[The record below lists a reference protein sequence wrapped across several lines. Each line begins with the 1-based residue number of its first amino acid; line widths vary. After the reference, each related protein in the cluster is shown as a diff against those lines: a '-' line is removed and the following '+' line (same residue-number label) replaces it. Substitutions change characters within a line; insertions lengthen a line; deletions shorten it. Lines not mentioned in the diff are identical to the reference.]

1 MPITELLRQNAERYP
16 DDTSLVEITP
26 PPTVHG
32 RLTWKEYALIESGT
46 GQNVRR
52 EITWKDF
59 NCQAN
64 RFANFLLSR
73 GIRKG
78 EKVAILLMNC
88 LEWLPI
94 YFGIL
99 KAGAIA
105 VPLNYRYTAEEIRYC
120 LNLAEA
126 DFLVLALNLPDGWR
140 KSAIV
145 CLVFGA
151 CCMSEK
157 TARHLQKAMTV

>member
-1 MPITELLRQNAERYP
+1 MCWYKQKQKGMSKMPITELLRQNAERYP

-78 EKVAILLMNC
+78 EKVAILLMN
-88 LEWLPI
+88 L
-94 YFGIL
+94 IL
-99 KAGAIA
+99 TKI
-105 VPLNYRYTAEEIRYC
+105 L
-120 LNLAEA
+120 L
-126 DFLVLALNLPDGWR
+126 
-140 KSAIV
+140 
-145 CLVFGA
+145 
-151 CCMSEK
+151 
-157 TARHLQKAMTV
+157 

>member
-126 DFLVLALNLPDGWR
+126 CCGSSCFCGCGRSRRLCIYDNC
-140 KSAIV
+140 SCYHIIIV
-145 CLVFGA
+145 FIFRGEFPC
-151 CCMSEK
+151 
-157 TARHLQKAMTV
+157 